1 MHGYTLTIENE
12 NVEPIKFTMEDSER
26 EADKS
31 ITDVQ
36 FKINTLDDNSK
47 SKSDSIRY
55 ELVIKGNINS
65 ANKDQTKMLANWA
78 IDANEKSMYRTV
90 EVVINTQSNFSG
102 ETLRRYQATGMFVV
116 DYVEKFNDKDDD
128 GNDTESGEF
137 ELFIAQKVGSKQ
149 KDVFST

>member
-12 NVEPIKFTMEDSER
+12 NVEPIKFTVEDSER

-36 FKINTLDDNSK
+36 FKMNTLDDNSK

-116 DYVEKFNDKDDD
+116 DYVEKFNDINEAGK
-128 GNDTESGEF
+128 DTESGEF

>member
-12 NVEPIKFTMEDSER
+12 NVEPIKFTVEDSER

-31 ITDVQ
+31 ITDVK

-116 DYVEKFNDKDDD
+116 DYVEKFNDINDAS
-128 GNDTESGEF
+128 NDTDSGEF

>member
-12 NVEPIKFTMEDSER
+12 NVEPIKFTVEDSER

-36 FKINTLDDNSK
+36 FKMNTLDDNSK

-116 DYVEKFNDKDDD
+116 DYVEKFNDINDAGK
-128 GNDTESGEF
+128 DTESGKF

>member
-12 NVEPIKFTMEDSER
+12 NVEPIKFTVEDSER

-116 DYVEKFNDKDDD
+116 DYVEKFNDINDAGK
-128 GNDTESGEF
+128 DTESGKF

>member
-12 NVEPIKFTMEDSER
+12 NVEPIKFTVEDSER

-31 ITDVQ
+31 ITDVK

-116 DYVEKFNDKDDD
+116 DYVEKFNDKNDA